1 MLLARDDDEIDV
13 EHDISRKDTLLSILT
28 VAPSLYEQFAA
39 ASTRALEHVLEI
51 VGLQGASGASTPPP
65 SLRGGLGGSPPSP
78 TTFLAQAL
86 EFFQQ
91 RSTVENTTFL
101 LAVTTFAFLA
111 MSWSSRLGNLGRF
124 SPFTRSPPQ
133 HSTVRDADFS
143 YITADDLRRHQAE
156 SMSQQ
161 NQPAE
166 QSADLGDPRDTD
178 ILILRNKR
186 NQYAVHFPAYSIAKG
201 ELTVGQVRDQAA
213 KKVGAG
219 DARRIKLLF
228 AGKNLKD
235 DGKTCREMGLRENSE
250 LMLTVAEGAGSG
262 SDSESDDEFDGIDDT
277 AANGETKRKRNRGK
291 KSKRRKQREERGD
304 GASGTSTPQL
314 GVPGNQQSRTQS
326 PKPPVT
332 PLEKLDALHE
342 KLQTYMPDCRAFEAS
357 PPADPAKREFEHK
370 RLSET
375 ILAQVL
381 LKLDAVETEGDA
393 DARSRRK
400 ELVRET
406 QNVLNRLDGVVKGA

>member
-1 MLLARDDDEIDV
+1 MA
-13 EHDISRKDTLLSILT
+13 
-28 VAPSLYEQFAA
+28 ASLYEHFTAA
-39 ASTRALEHVLEI
+39 TSRALEHVLEI
-51 VGLQGASGASTPPP
+51 TGLSTPPSP
-65 SLRGGLGGSPPSP
+65 STPPTP
-78 TTFLAQAL
+78 TDAVSRYLHLLAD
-86 EFFQQ
+86 FFQQ
-91 RSTVENTTFL
+91 RSSLENSSLL
-101 LAVTTFAFLA
+101 LAVTTFIFLA

-161 NQPAE
+161 NQSPAE
-166 QSADLGDPRDTD
+166 AADLGDPRDTD
-178 ILILRNKR
+178 ILTLRNKK

-201 ELTVGQVRDQAA
+201 ELTVGQVREQAA

-228 AGKNLKD
+228 RGRNLKD
-235 DGKTCREMGLRENSE
+235 DNRTCVQEGLRENSE
-250 LMLTVAEGAGSG
+250 LMITVAEGVGSG
-262 SDSESDDEFDGIDDT
+262 SESESDDEFDGIDE
-277 AANGETKRKRNRGK
+277 AVNGEQKRKRNRGK
-291 KSKRRKQREERGD
+291 KSKRRKQREERVD

-314 GVPGNQQSRTQS
+314 GVPGSQQSRTQS

-332 PLEKLDALHE
+332 ALEKLATLQE
-342 KLQTYMPDCRAFEAS
+342 KLQTFLPDCRAFEAS
-357 PPADPAKREFEHK
+357 PPADPAKRDFEHK

-406 QNVLNRLDGVVKGA
+406 QNVLTRLDGVVKRA